1 MNGIINIISM
11 KKFLHTIDD
20 VNGFTLVELI
30 ITISVIGIA
39 SIGIAS
45 LFYTTQYTQQ
55 QSRYI
60 DAATRA
66 AQRQVEILR
75 NNSYNNL
82 QAGQTINFTADLP
95 ASLPNTKS
103 GTVLISEPS
112 EGLKRVDVTVSFTQN
127 GRSQNVKLS
136 SLIGVIGLS
145 Q

>member
-1 MNGIINIISM
+1 M
-11 KKFLHTIDD
+11 KKHQITISD
-20 VNGFTLVELI
+20 VSGFTLVELI
-30 ITISVIGIA
+30 ITISIIGIA

-95 ASLPNTKS
+95 SSLPNTKS
-103 GTVLISEPS
+103 GTAVVSEPS
-112 EGLKRVDVTVSFTQN
+112 DGLKRVDVTVSFTQN

-136 SLIGVIGLS
+136 SLIGVIGIS

>member
-1 MNGIINIISM
+1 M
-11 KKFLHTIDD
+11 KNHLFSLDD
-20 VNGFTLVELI
+20 ASGFTLVELI
-30 ITISVIGIA
+30 ITISIIGIA

-55 QSRYI
+55 QSRYV

-95 ASLPNTKS
+95 ANLPSTKS
-103 GTVLISEPS
+103 GTAVITEPS
-112 EGLKRVDVTVSFTQN
+112 DGLKRVDVTVSFTQS
-127 GRSQNVKLS
+127 GRTQSVKLS
-136 SLIGVIGLS
+136 SLIGVIGIS

>member
-1 MNGIINIISM
+1 M
-11 KKFLHTIDD
+11 KKTKNVVIEQE
-20 VNGFTLVELI
+20 GFTLVELI
-30 ITISVIGIA
+30 ITISIVGIA

-82 QAGQTINFTADLP
+82 QAGQTITFTADLP
-95 ASLPNTKS
+95 SSLPKTKS
-103 GTVLISEPS
+103 GTVVVTEPS
-112 EGLKRVDVTVSFTQN
+112 EGLKRVDVTVSFSQN
-127 GRSQNVKLS
+127 GRTQNVKLS
-136 SLIGVIGLS
+136 SLIGVIGIS